1 MSIEASALLLAADT
15 SEAHVQREPLCWQ
28 ARAFLRKPRLRP
40 VRPRPGLLGSATCLR
55 RRSERCF
62 LRRLQPDCNRTGLHW
77 LGHAGTR
84 LDFPAA
90 NAVQER
96 TEWDRRRQAGTRL
109 SELQNRDRRFESAR
123 RLLPF

>member
-1 MSIEASALLLAADT
+1 MSIDASSLLLVAGT
-15 SEAHVQREPLCWQ
+15 SEAHVQREPT
-28 ARAFLRKPRLRP
+28 
-40 VRPRPGLLGSATCLR
+40 LLAGKRFPAGAMAAAVTSTIRIAGFGKLPP
-55 RRSERCF
+55 EA
-62 LRRLQPDCNRTGLHW
+62 LGEVLPPRLQPDCNRTGLHW
-77 LGHAGTR
+77 LGRGGTR
-84 LDFPAA
+84 LDLPAA